1 MRYQCSALCGAA
13 PRTASLFAAIAV
25 SALVA
30 FPQDL
35 TTIYQFTG
43 GSDGAEPWAPVL
55 IGPDGVLYGTTF
67 AGGILNPACSR
78 GTCGVVFSL
87 APPATAGNGWTQT
100 VLYSFTGGS
109 DGYGPVG
116 GSLVADAAGA
126 LYGAASIGG
135 GPNNG
140 GTVFSLSPP
149 ASQGG
154 PWTESTLH
162 TFTGTGAPSSDGAEP
177 FGTLVVDAEGVLYGT
192 TDSGGAYGLGTA
204 FSLAPPKAPGEPWTE
219 TILHSFG
226 NGSDGLSPFAG
237 LVAGGRGLFY
247 GTTLGGG
254 TFNVGTVYSLQ
265 APTAHGDSWT
275 ETVLYSF
282 GQSATDGDGP
292 EYGTLVI
299 GKGGV
304 LYGTTYY
311 GGAYGEGSAFSLSPP
326 AEPGGVWAETVIYS
340 FDFQSGAL
348 PMGGLA
354 LGKDG
359 ILYGATS
366 HGGSAARDSNGT
378 VFQLKPPATQGGAW
392 TYTKFYT
399 FTDRNPNGQAPR
411 AGLTLGTNALYG
423 TTSGQG
429 LDTGA
434 TPGTVFRVPL

>member
-13 PRTASLFAAIAV
+13 VRTALLSAALAV
-25 SALVA
+25 SAPPA
-30 FPQDL
+30 FSQDL

-43 GSDGAEPWAPVL
+43 GGDGAEPWAPFL
-55 IGPDGVLYGTTF
+55 IGPNGVLYGTTF
-67 AGGILNPACSR
+67 EGGTFNTACAGTAC
-78 GTCGVVFSL
+78 GTVFSL
-87 APPATAGNGWTQT
+87 APAVSPGGPWAET

-109 DGYGPVG
+109 DGFGPMG
-116 GSLVADAAGA
+116 GGLAADAAGV
-126 LYGAASIGG
+126 LYGVASEGG
-135 GPNNG
+135 GLSNG

-149 ASQGG
+149 TSQGG
-154 PWTESTLH
+154 PWVETTLH
-162 TFTGTGAPSSDGAEP
+162 AFTGSGAPSGDGETP
-177 FGTLVVDAEGVLYGT
+177 TGTLLIDADGVVYGT
-192 TDSGGAYGLGTA
+192 TFFGGAYGYGTA
-204 FSLAPPKAPGEPWTE
+204 FSLAPPASPGEPWRE
-219 TILHSFG
+219 AILHSFG
-226 NGSDGLSPFAG
+226 GGSDGADPYAG
-237 LVAGGRGLFY
+237 FVAAGHGLLY
-247 GTTLGGG
+247 GTTVGGG

-265 APTAHGDSWT
+265 APTAQGDSWT
-275 ETVLYSF
+275 ETVLYNF
-282 GQSATDGDGP
+282 GQSATDGAEP

-311 GGAYGEGSAFSLSPP
+311 GGAYTEGTVFSLSPP
-326 AEPGGVWAETVIYS
+326 AEPGGAWTETVIYS
-340 FDFQSGAL
+340 FDFKSGDW

-366 HGGSAARDSNGT
+366 QGGSNARDSTGT

-411 AGLTLGTNALYG
+411 AGVTLGTDALYG

-429 LDTGA
+429 RDTEA